1 MFTND
6 ELKAMI
12 RKELISDQYPYPE
25 DDDDLL
31 EQSLQPLLDDM
42 ARANIRYRVSSD
54 HFGSG
59 YASYIQIVCWT
70 DQFVKVKVKD
80 GERKEDRRGLFVF
93 ISRLA
98 PVAAIVNNAW
108 QVMCFDELGEETSY
122 SGTMPTYPALS
133 IDKKYKPLARD
144 LSRLL
149 MKHHFT
155 LLQKKFVDKLL
166 PFPAEI
172 PTLDRESGT
181 YLVWDAIFY
190 WRDY

>member
-6 ELKAMI
+6 ELKVMI
-12 RKELISDQYPYPE
+12 RREPISEQYPYSE

-42 ARANIRYRVSSD
+42 ARANIRYRVSSN

>member
-12 RKELISDQYPYPE
+12 RREPISDQYPYPE

-42 ARANIRYRVSSD
+42 ARANIRYRVSSN
-54 HFGSG
+54 HFGCG
-59 YASYIQIVCWT
+59 YASYIRIVCWT
-70 DQFVKVKVKD
+70 DQFVKVKEED
-80 GERKEDRRGLFVF
+80 GEREEDRRGLFVF

-108 QVMCFDELGEETSY
+108 QVMSFDKLGEEASY

-133 IDKKYKPLARD
+133 IDNKYKLLARD

-190 WRDY
+190 WED

>member
-12 RKELISDQYPYPE
+12 RKEPISDQYPYPE

-42 ARANIRYRVSSD
+42 AGANIRYRVSSD

-80 GERKEDRRGLFVF
+80 GEREEDRRGLFVF

-166 PFPAEI
+166 PFDAEI

-181 YLVWDAIFY
+181 YLV
-190 WRDY
+190 

>member
-12 RKELISDQYPYPE
+12 CREPISDQYPYPE
-25 DDDDLL
+25 QDDDLL

-42 ARANIRYRVSSD
+42 ARANICYRVSSN
-54 HFGSG
+54 HFGCG

-70 DQFVKVKVKD
+70 DQFVKVKEED
-80 GERKEDRRGLFVF
+80 GEREEDRRGLFVF

-108 QVMCFDELGEETSY
+108 QFASFDETGEEISCG
-122 SGTMPTYPALS
+122 GTMPTYPELS
-133 IDKKYKPLARD
+133 IDKKYKQLARD

-166 PFPAEI
+166 PFPAKI